1 MRTKIDYYLSLI
13 SPWSYLGHQ
22 RLLDIAE
29 DKDIPIFIFPIDYSI
44 VFPSTGGVPL
54 PQRSQQRQDYRMQE
68 LRRWREFLTIPL
80 TLRPKFF
87 PVNDELAA
95 TMVMALREHHM
106 GEAIKFAGA
115 CLSAV
120 WVEDRDISNRS
131 TLLEIAKEQSIDS
144 DSLLTRFEEMRS
156 IRKLDSENAIQRGVF
171 GAPTYIT
178 GKEVFWGQ
186 DRLELLECKLRG

>member
-22 RLLDIAE
+22 RLLNIAE
-29 DKDIPIFIFPIDYSI
+29 DKDIPISIFPIDYSI

-68 LRRWREFLTIPL
+68 LRRWREFLMIPL

-95 TMVMALREHHM
+95 TMVIALREHDM

-115 CLSAV
+115 CLSDV

-131 TLLEIAKEQSIDS
+131 TLLEIAKEQNIDG

-156 IRKLDSENAIQRGVF
+156 IRKLDSENAIQRSVF
-171 GAPTYIT
+171 GAPTYVT
-178 GKEVFWGQ
+178 DKEVFWGQ
-186 DRLELLECKLRG
+186 DRLELLEYKLRG

>member
-1 MRTKIDYYLSLI
+1 
-13 SPWSYLGHQ
+13 
-22 RLLDIAE
+22 
-29 DKDIPIFIFPIDYSI
+29 
-44 VFPSTGGVPL
+44 
-54 PQRSQQRQDYRMQE
+54 MQE

-120 WVEDRDISNRS
+120 WVEDRDISDRS

-186 DRLELLECKLRG
+186 DRLELLECKLRS

>member
-22 RLLDIAE
+22 RLLNIAE
-29 DKDIPIFIFPIDYSI
+29 DKDIPISIFPIDYSI

-68 LRRWREFLTIPL
+68 LRRWREFLMIPL

-95 TMVMALREHHM
+95 TMVIALREHDM

-115 CLSAV
+115 CLSGV

-131 TLLEIAKEQSIDS
+131 TLLEIAKEQNIDG

-156 IRKLDSENAIQRGVF
+156 IRKLDSENAIQRSVI
-171 GAPTYIT
+171 GAPTYVT
-178 GKEVFWGQ
+178 DKEVFWGQ
-186 DRLELLECKLRG
+186 DRLELLEYKLRG

>member
-29 DKDIPIFIFPIDYSI
+29 YKDIPIFIFPIDYSI

-68 LRRWREFLTIPL
+68 LRRWKEFLTIPL

-87 PVNDELAA
+87 PANDELAA
-95 TMVMALREHHM
+95 TMVIALREHDM

-131 TLLEIAKEQSIDS
+131 TLLEIAKEQNIDG

-156 IRKLDSENAIQRGVF
+156 IRKLDSENAIQRSVF
-171 GAPTYIT
+171 GAPTYVT
-178 GKEVFWGQ
+178 DKEVFWGQ
-186 DRLELLECKLRG
+186 DRLELLEYKLRG

>member
-22 RLLDIAE
+22 RLLNIAE
-29 DKDIPIFIFPIDYSI
+29 DKDIPISIFPIDYSI

-68 LRRWREFLTIPL
+68 LRRWREFLMIPL

-95 TMVMALREHHM
+95 TMVIALREHDM
-106 GEAIKFAGA
+106 GGAIKFAGA
-115 CLSAV
+115 CLSGV

-131 TLLEIAKEQSIDS
+131 TLLEIAKEQNIDG

-156 IRKLDSENAIQRGVF
+156 IRKLDSENAIQRSVF
-171 GAPTYIT
+171 GAPTYVT
-178 GKEVFWGQ
+178 DKEVFWGQ
-186 DRLELLECKLRG
+186 DRLELLEYKLRG